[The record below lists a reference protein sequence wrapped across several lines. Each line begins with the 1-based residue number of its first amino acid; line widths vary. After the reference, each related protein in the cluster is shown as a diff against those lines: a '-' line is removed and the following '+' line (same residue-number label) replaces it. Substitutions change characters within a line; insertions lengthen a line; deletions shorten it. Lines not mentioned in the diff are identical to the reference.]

1 MSTTNEGPILMEEA
15 YWANSY
21 FSIARHY
28 GGVRAFGHEY
38 TIVNK
43 DGVTIFELSDPAS
56 PHYVV
61 GNAKA
66 IPPGE
71 PADLVMA
78 EWIPTYRRMG
88 REAFIEHIRTLPL
101 GSLPPKEAKA
111 NAKANAKK
119 EAKR

>member
-1 MSTTNEGPILMEEA
+1 MSTTNEGPILMEEE
-15 YWANSY
+15 YWANSQ
-21 FSIARHY
+21 FSVARHY
-28 GGVRAFGHEY
+28 GGVHAFGHEY

-43 DGVTIFELSDPAS
+43 EGITIFELSDPAS
-56 PHYVV
+56 PHHVV

-71 PADLVMA
+71 PADLVMV

-88 REAFIEHIRTLPL
+88 REAFIEYIRTLPL
-101 GSLPPKEAKA
+101 GALPPKEGTNPAKA
-111 NAKANAKK
+111 KTRK